1 MEALKRGM
9 MSFSEVLKETVGS
22 KEITEKIMKVLVI
35 HGPNLNLLGKRET
48 DIYGIKSLE
57 DINKDILSLASDLG
71 IDVSMIQLNSE
82 GKIIDAIHKGDYDA
96 LIINPAAYTHTSVAI
111 RDAIAALDKPAI
123 EVHLSNIFRRE
134 EFRKK
139 SFIAGV
145 SVGQIS
151 GFGPDSYLLAMR
163 AAKSILSR

>member
-48 DIYGIKSLE
+48 DIYGTKSLE
-57 DINKDILSLASDLG
+57 DINKDIFSLASDLG

-111 RDAIAALDKPAI
+111 RDAIAALDKPTI